1 MDAFDKY
8 VTLRFQGRDKKSAEN
23 LSGEKKEFYQSRAA
37 ELLDALG
44 FEKVPDVGNDFDK
57 SLKNIKIQMIT
68 IRTAFDEHSTLL
80 KPVATFP
87 KERLEQAELIA
98 HQKKPQEFE
107 GHEDALAGIKYK
119 YVPDESGEK
128 KNGSNESELR
138 FSAIYDE
145 KTDCSNL
152 AQQPLPEVSFVCRIE
167 KTLSAIRKKASGV
180 IPEPVECFFSVS
192 AKPSECNKGMFTT
205 ERIIAIYC
213 EKFPDLARI
222 PENLESAHKICS
234 QIFSEIDQIQK
245 IDNQLFE
252 LEGHELVSS
261 LQPTF
266 LDNNIAPAD
275 KIAFAI
281 EKLKKLLK
289 KHLESHYPA
298 SENNQVEPEVYFVT
312 LAYEALK
319 QKEIYKYRPTLQVYP
334 HVYRKKYAIPSFHI
348 SHPEHLS
355 VSKRLLKEYFDW
367 HEHPSNEQKHRF
379 ILGPSALLKS
389 DPDVAVLDDGFKI
402 KLFKDFDKQ
411 YKKDSSLSTKGLCI
425 DYSPEHDRIF
435 VSLAE
440 DAEEKGK
447 KLYEKLNVAVKGKD
461 KKNNSIL
468 AYVIEGREFEHKQ
481 DGKSTVFRQLP
492 RAILAIE
499 GQREEL
505 FSEDEQNS
513 LRVVATA
520 FSNLVRHI
528 FHDNSLLEYRI
539 QLSGAYRRFAANARK
554 KQQENLRRFL
564 LVSMAVDVQLLGD
577 IREGVASKKELSQAI
592 ETIFKDVFTGTGIED
607 EETSSEV
614 AREKIRERFRKALAY
629 VEKSMQSQ
637 VNYPINSE
645 IVDFLEACPRN
656 FSWAGYAPSLTQ
668 ALGDR
673 ADFHPPTFDLMT
685 PGYSASGMYMAVV
698 RSEIR
703 QVAKLASLDKLR
715 KEHKNYRNFVRYKV
729 LLAARMAANGL
740 AFDSTGALGQTQGIG
755 RAEKFKPG
763 SDYPKECYGVLVSD
777 LTSSLK
783 LGAKGGGFSEKAPVS
798 TLQELA
804 WKVVK
809 KDGAL
814 TFNNIANAI
823 RKLFGD
829 NLGHWYHAQ
838 QASSNDEDNFTDIM
852 IKTFRLDYSGPAGNE
867 EAGFMGFKIEETF
880 ESLLKEMTG
889 SNPYPEVNTQKIA
902 LDSKEI
908 YQFVTLG
915 YQESV
920 DYLTFQDERE
930 IEKFKSVVH
939 ADLNSRNLVWA
950 GPIDHFMMIDFEHTS
965 VGFWGMDQA
974 RLAVNL
980 IVDHMAAIEETDW
993 KRRKPT
999 LKENSKSEIEAT
1011 GSANMIVDG
1020 MAAIEETDRKRREPT
1035 LKKNLKSE
1043 IEAIGSAASHI
1054 VNEFNRTEFEKN
1066 NFSIDSKA
1074 EPSEENTNA
1083 QESKDD
1089 SKKPKDN
1096 SEIYHLKSN
1105 PERPKENIYVLTAL
1119 VTEVLRTTVDFY
1131 IKLEVDG
1138 EEIRS
1143 IYRNSL
1149 AMALVKEYEYSLK
1162 NIKKAALSKEQFTEI
1177 ISICTNKGG
1186 SDHPNKGGCL
1196 CKWLT
1201 ALFLSKEFDDTF
1213 DSREKLIAISRYVI
1227 SYWIL
1232 QKIFS
1237 GLDFNPDA

>member
-8 VTLRFQGRDKKSAEN
+8 ITRRFQDRDKKSSEE
-23 LSGEKKEFYQSRAA
+23 LKTEKNEFYQQRMA
-37 ELLDALG
+37 ELLRALG
-44 FEKVPDVGNDFDK
+44 FDKAPDAGNDFDAG
-57 SLKNIKIQMIT
+57 LENINIQMIT
-68 IRTAFDEHSTLL
+68 IRTAFDAHSTLL

-87 KERLEQAELIA
+87 EKRLPEAEFIA
-98 HQKKPQEFE
+98 HQRKPQEFQNLE
-107 GHEDALAGIKYK
+107 NTLTGMKNIYPIG
-119 YVPDESGEK
+119 VSNGK
-128 KNGSNESELR
+128 KNGPNENELR

-145 KTDCSNL
+145 NTDRPTINHSKK
-152 AQQPLPEVSFVCRIE
+152 AQQQTNISFAHRIQE
-167 KTLSAIRKKASGV
+167 TISIIRRDDNPNAISQQ
-180 IPEPVECFFSVS
+180 PMQCFFSVS
-192 AKPSECNKGMFTT
+192 AKRSRCGSKFTI
-205 ERIIAIYC
+205 ERIIAIYWY
-213 EKFPDLARI
+213 KPQALDAI
-222 PENLESAHKICS
+222 GKKLESAHKICS

-298 SENNQVEPEVYFVT
+298 SENNQVELEVYFVT

-319 QKEIYKYRPTLQVYP
+319 EKGIYKYRPTLQVYP
-334 HVYRKKYAIPSFHI
+334 HVYRKKYAIPSYYI

-411 YKKDSSLSTKGLCI
+411 YKEYKKDSSLSTKGLCI

-440 DAEEKGK
+440 DAKEKGK

-481 DGKSTVFRQLP
+481 EGKSTVFRQLP

-539 QLSGAYRRFAANARK
+539 QLSGAYRRFAANAPIR
-554 KQQENLRRFL
+554 QQENLQRFL
-564 LVSMAVDVQLLGD
+564 LVSMAVDVQLLDD
-577 IREGVASKKELSQAI
+577 IRRGVDSKKELSQAI
-592 ETIFKDVFTGTGIED
+592 ETIFKNVFAGTGIED
-607 EETSSEV
+607 QKTSSEV
-614 AREKIRERFRKALAY
+614 AKEKIRERFQKALAY
-629 VEKSMQSQ
+629 AENSMDKPRQ
-637 VNYPINSE
+637 YPINSA

-715 KEHKNYRNFVRYKV
+715 KEHNNYRNFVRYKV

-740 AFDSTGALGQTQGIG
+740 AFDSTGNLGQKQGVG
-755 RAEKFKPG
+755 GVKRLEPG
-763 SDYPKECYGVLVSD
+763 PDYPKECYGVLVSD
-777 LTSSLK
+777 LISSLK
-783 LGAKGGGFSEKAPVS
+783 LGAKGGGGSEEAPVS

-804 WKVVK
+804 WQVIKKDKVVK
-809 KDGAL
+809 KDGDV
-814 TFNNIANAI
+814 TFTNIADAI
-823 RKLFGD
+823 RKLFGN
-829 NLGHWYHAQ
+829 NLGQWYHAKE
-838 QASSNDEDNFTDIM
+838 ARSKDTDGFLDIM
-852 IKTFRLDYSGPAGNE
+852 IKTFRLDYSGTTGNE
-867 EAGFMGFKIEETF
+867 EADSGDFKIEETF
-880 ESLLKEMTG
+880 EPLLNEMNG
-889 SNPYPEVNTQKIA
+889 YKFSYKGDKQKIV
-902 LDSKEI
+902 LKPKEI
-908 YQFVTLG
+908 NQFAKLLYKEKVN
-915 YQESV
+915 YP
-920 DYLTFQDERE
+920 TFHEKKE

-980 IVDHMAAIEETDW
+980 VVDHMAAIEEEE
-993 KRRKPT
+993 KEGKKGHKAEEQKEKT
-999 LKENSKSEIEAT
+999 LKLEIKAVDF
-1011 GSANMIVDG
+1011 AAQYIV
-1020 MAAIEETDRKRREPT
+1020 E
-1035 LKKNLKSE
+1035 
-1043 IEAIGSAASHI
+1043 
-1054 VNEFNRTEFEKN
+1054 EFNRTEFNENDFFPDYPEGREFVKCPEKN
-1066 NFSIDSKA
+1066 ADILKA
-1074 EPSEENTNA
+1074 
-1083 QESKDD
+1083 
-1089 SKKPKDN
+1089 
-1096 SEIYHLKSN
+1096 II
-1105 PERPKENIYVLTAL
+1105 R
-1119 VTEVLRTTVDFY
+1119 EVLWTTVEFY
-1131 IKLEVDG
+1131 IRLEVG
-1138 EEIRS
+1138 GREIRS

-1149 AMALVKEYEYSLK
+1149 AMALVKEYEYGLK
-1162 NIKKAALSKEQFTEI
+1162 NIRKADLSDDQIDVI
-1177 ISICTNKGG
+1177 ITGHEEA
-1186 SDHPNKGGCL
+1186 DGCL
-1196 CKWLT
+1196 CTWLT
-1201 ALFLSKEFDDTF
+1201 ALFLSNEFKGTF
-1213 DSREKLIAISRYVI
+1213 NSQEKRVAISRYVI
-1227 SYWIL
+1227 SYWVL
-1232 QKIFS
+1232 DKIFFD
-1237 GLDFNPDA
+1237 LTFNSDALG